1 MFVYNHFQL
10 FEMEVCIHYIKDMQ
24 LSYVEKKIEMNGYHS
39 VGENVQATNL
49 NKSCW
54 ISRNVKEVCDRCND
68 LQKSVVSETA

>member
-39 VGENVQATNL
+39 GKMYKPLT
-49 NKSCW
+49 
-54 ISRNVKEVCDRCND
+54 
-68 LQKSVVSETA
+68 